1 MKKYLLLSAF
11 TIVLFSNSMFSQSE
25 FNSSLTDLKDQNSE
39 QFFRQMEDSIYL
51 KSLPQNLTTLMT
63 DNSEV
68 RLDSTLIV
76 DSNFFSKNKT
86 IYNEEGQV
94 IQIRRYFRLD
104 DIQYANENA
113 VGLDSQ
119 AVTLTI
125 NADDWILAGTNP
137 SSVIQSFSMLTDGV
151 EYGCSWYEAILT
163 ISGGILDGQTIQ
175 GCGENFNGL
184 DITGFS
190 SITLTSVD
198 IDNYVDNLYMSIQ
211 IQNSYSL
218 DEPFQLGQIRLYDYD
233 ENGNQILDEQTSYDW
248 WEIGGDNITGYQ
260 KVEYTYNEDNRILT
274 YQVNDWD
281 YENEIIYLSLD
292 QERFYDDDG
301 NYILGQQFFLQP

>member
-104 DIQYANENA
+104 DIQYANEND

-190 SITLTSVD
+190 SIT
-198 IDNYVDNLYMSIQ
+198 
-211 IQNSYSL
+211 
-218 DEPFQLGQIRLYDYD
+218 
-233 ENGNQILDEQTSYDW
+233 
-248 WEIGGDNITGYQ
+248 
-260 KVEYTYNEDNRILT
+260 
-274 YQVNDWD
+274 
-281 YENEIIYLSLD
+281 
-292 QERFYDDDG
+292 
-301 NYILGQQFFLQP
+301 

>member
-119 AVTLTI
+119 AANI
-125 NADDWILAGTNP
+125 NN
-137 SSVIQSFSMLTDGV
+137 
-151 EYGCSWYEAILT
+151 
-163 ISGGILDGQTIQ
+163 
-175 GCGENFNGL
+175 
-184 DITGFS
+184 
-190 SITLTSVD
+190 
-198 IDNYVDNLYMSIQ
+198 
-211 IQNSYSL
+211 
-218 DEPFQLGQIRLYDYD
+218 
-233 ENGNQILDEQTSYDW
+233 
-248 WEIGGDNITGYQ
+248 
-260 KVEYTYNEDNRILT
+260 
-274 YQVNDWD
+274 
-281 YENEIIYLSLD
+281 
-292 QERFYDDDG
+292 
-301 NYILGQQFFLQP
+301 